1 MVIKGEMCKYGE
13 VCITY
18 LLYLSSL
25 PNIYRC
31 FNIEKLINVVCH
43 INRMKGEKSH
53 MIILIDAEKEFDKI
67 QHSFMTHSKT
77 RNGR

>member
-1 MVIKGEMCKYGE
+1 
-13 VCITY
+13 
-18 LLYLSSL
+18 
-25 PNIYRC
+25 
-31 FNIEKLINVVCH
+31 
-43 INRMKGEKSH
+43 MKGEKSH